1 MKFFE
6 TNKIINGENDIDKII
21 ELFYKEE
28 TSRIKNNI
36 TIYYSKMNLDN
47 TNNTNIYQYI
57 LKLKRIIAK
66 TYETSIYFFNI
77 ILEDE

>member
-1 MKFFE
+1 MNFFE
-6 TNKIINGENDIDKII
+6 TNKIINGENDIGKII

-47 TNNTNIYQYI
+47 TNIYQYI
-57 LKLKRIIAK
+57 LYWKKNTKMML
-66 TYETSIYFFNI
+66 
-77 ILEDE
+77 

>member
-1 MKFFE
+1 
-6 TNKIINGENDIDKII
+6 
-21 ELFYKEE
+21 
-28 TSRIKNNI
+28 
-36 TIYYSKMNLDN
+36 MNLDN